1 MSSSRRPPTVRGV
14 HTLSRDERLARLER
28 FATEISMRVEYI
40 MGVIKIQVHDS
51 SPLALTAAPIVM
63 TLKEAYAEAT
73 AHVTQA
79 HNRPHVEAQDDTHD
93 HTPEGSAP
101 HRTGPAGPHVS
112 GRS

>member
-1 MSSSRRPPTVRGV
+1 
-14 HTLSRDERLARLER
+14 LARLER

-79 HNRPHVEAQDDTHD
+79 HNRPHVEAQDDT
-93 HTPEGSAP
+93 PEGSAP
-101 HRTGPAGPHVS
+101 HRTDPAGPHVS